1 MDAARLPRI
10 PPTLGEEELWRLVGT
25 EESAVVDFKEQ
36 LAKPGHLQDP
46 CVAFANHRGGL
57 VMVGISKRRPPRVL
71 GTTWDQGDE
80 ERVQEA
86 VRATQPP
93 LQIDVETHAVD
104 GRRIAVLR
112 VAPAENGWVQTS
124 DGRVLVRSGPTN
136 RALVGMEL
144 LRFLRERAS
153 TPVEDEVVRDAS
165 VADLDRRLVH
175 RYLTARLPDRGVRVA
190 DALRDLGWI
199 DRREHPRLAAL
210 LVFGRRPQRDNRRFG
225 VDLLRF
231 AGAQSGGAA
240 LRERR
245 ELHGPIPLLVEQA
258 QRAIDDALRRD
269 AVVRGLVREE
279 LPAYPPVVVREAL
292 LNATAHR
299 DYAARGSAV
308 QVRIYDDALEIESPG
323 TLPAYVTVE
332 TLREAQ
338 YSRNE
343 RIMDALQRLALVEEA
358 GQGVDRMFAEM
369 EAAFLEP
376 PEFAERAASFV
387 VTLRS
392 RTSLPAEDR
401 LWIARFADLGL
412 TADARTAL
420 VQAHRRGSI
429 SNEELRTLRE
439 LDREASRRTLQE
451 LVARGLLERVGE
463 RRGTRY
469 VLGPA
474 TRHAKRPG
482 LDARLRV
489 VVRHAQ
495 RHGAVA
501 NADVRTLL
509 DVDRTAARMILSELV
524 ALGRLRPVG
533 ERRGRRYL
541 PVER

>member
-1 MDAARLPRI
+1 
-10 PPTLGEEELWRLVGT
+10 
-25 EESAVVDFKEQ
+25 
-36 LAKPGHLQDP
+36 
-46 CVAFANHRGGL
+46 
-57 VMVGISKRRPPRVL
+57 
-71 GTTWDQGDE
+71 
-80 ERVQEA
+80 
-86 VRATQPP
+86 
-93 LQIDVETHAVD
+93 
-104 GRRIAVLR
+104 
-112 VAPAENGWVQTS
+112 
-124 DGRVLVRSGPTN
+124 
-136 RALVGMEL
+136 
-144 LRFLRERAS
+144 
-153 TPVEDEVVRDAS
+153 VEDEVVRDAS
-165 VADLDRRLVH
+165 VADLDRRLVR
-175 RYLTARLPDRGVRVA
+175 RYLAARLPDRGVRVA
-190 DALRDLGWI
+190 AALRDLGWV
-199 DRREHPRLAAL
+199 DSRERPRLAAML
-210 LVFGRRPQRDNRRFG
+210 MFGRRPQRDNRRFG

-231 AGAQSGGAA
+231 AGARGRAPA
-240 LRERR
+240 LRERI

-258 QRAIDDALRRD
+258 QRTIDDRLRSD

-343 RIMDALQRLALVEEA
+343 RIMDALQRLGLVEEA

-376 PEFAERAASFV
+376 PEFAERTASFV
-387 VTLRS
+387 VTLRA

-401 LWIARFADLGL
+401 LWIARFAGLGL

-420 VQAHRRGSI
+420 VHVHRRGSI
-429 SNEELRTLRE
+429 SNEELRALRE

-469 VLGPA
+469 VLGLA
-474 TRHAKRPG
+474 TRRAKSAG

-489 VVRHAQ
+489 VMRHAQ
-495 RHGAVA
+495 RHGAVV

-509 DVDRTAARMILSELV
+509 EVDRTAARKILSELV

-541 PVER
+541 PVVRGDER